1 MHFAHLKNPYRQDIQ
16 SIVLS
21 FVYVSFSLGSICK
34 CRFLLMKTHRVLTNQ
49 ANVRFFIV
57 MPLIYNQNKTK
68 NIMHTIFEALINKI
82 SIRNSGF
89 IE

>member
-16 SIVLS
+16 SIVHS

-49 ANVRFFIV
+49 ANVRCFYSYAID
-57 MPLIYNQNKTK
+57 LQSK
-68 NIMHTIFEALINKI
+68 
-82 SIRNSGF
+82 
-89 IE
+89 